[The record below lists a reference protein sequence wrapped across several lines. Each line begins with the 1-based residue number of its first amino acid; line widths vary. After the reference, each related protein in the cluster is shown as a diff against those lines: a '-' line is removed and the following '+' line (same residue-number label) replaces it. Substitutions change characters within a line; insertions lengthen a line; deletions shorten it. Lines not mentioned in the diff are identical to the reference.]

1 MLGISSVQPILFGLL
16 DFFEAFSKGSTP
28 FEDVHNSPAWTKKN
42 HWTSVFYIG
51 GSGGILCEP
60 LAIVPLVWYWIKD
73 FITLWCSIWK
83 LHVIV
88 TKKAMM
94 TPLSQILRVEKPNVL
109 CAPSWANIA
118 ITWRLLLSSVL
129 LRNYWTNL
137 NQTWPE
143 SSPRCLLLTGP
154 LTSRMAASMGLGFNI
169 EPYGKYFVNL
179 LFRNCWVNWNQS
191 WSQYSF
197 GRPY

>member
-51 GSGGILCEP
+51 GSGGILCEHS
-60 LAIVPLVWYWIKD
+60 AIVPLVWY
-73 FITLWCSIWK
+73 SIWK

-88 TKKAMM
+88 TKKALM
-94 TPLSQILRVEKPNVL
+94 TSLSQILRVEKPNVL

-118 ITWRLLLSSVL
+118 ITWRLSSSSVL
-129 LRNYWTNL
+129 LRNYWANL

-169 EPYGKYFVNL
+169 GPYGK
-179 LFRNCWVNWNQS
+179 
-191 WSQYSF
+191 
-197 GRPY
+197 